1 MFVHFLSHYPEAVFW
16 IGWITAVAYIA
27 ASVYLYKKRKDNIG
41 MLMWFIQAAI
51 YWTAISVYRSFFGYI
66 GPSPLVSLIGAII
79 YLEAPIIAIADQLL
93 KRRYKIE

>member
-16 IGWITAVAYIA
+16 IGWLTAACYIA
-27 ASVYLYKKRKDNIG
+27 ASVLLYYKRKGDIG
-41 MLMWFIQAAI
+41 VFIWGVQLAI

-66 GPSPLVSLIGAII
+66 GPSTMVSLIGAIL
-79 YLEAPIIAIADQLL
+79 YLEFPIIIIADQLL